1 MKDITDIWKH
11 RYMELAWH
19 IGTWSKDPSTQV
31 GCVAI
36 GDDGQVLSQ
45 GYNGFPRK
53 FDDDIELYLDR
64 EEKYKYI
71 VHAEMNCIYHA
82 TLNGISL
89 KGSTFFVSGLNVCHE
104 CAKAIVQTGVKKVI
118 TKPKKL
124 YKLKWQESFKTAKE
138 ILKQGGVEY
147 EILHNKS
154 NN

>member
-1 MKDITDIWKH
+1 MKDITTIWKH

-19 IGTWSKDPSTQV
+19 IGTWSKDPSTKV

-36 GDDGQVLSQ
+36 GEHGQVLSQ

-53 FDDDIELYLDR
+53 FDDNIDLYTDQDT
-64 EEKYKYI
+64 KYRYI

-89 KGSTFFVSGLNVCHE
+89 KNSTLFVSGLNVCHE
-104 CAKAIVQTGVKKVI
+104 CAKAIVQTGIKRVIARPKKV
-118 TKPKKL
+118 
-124 YKLKWQESFKTAKE
+124 YKIKWQESFKHAKE

-147 EILHNKS
+147 EMLRY
-154 NN
+154 